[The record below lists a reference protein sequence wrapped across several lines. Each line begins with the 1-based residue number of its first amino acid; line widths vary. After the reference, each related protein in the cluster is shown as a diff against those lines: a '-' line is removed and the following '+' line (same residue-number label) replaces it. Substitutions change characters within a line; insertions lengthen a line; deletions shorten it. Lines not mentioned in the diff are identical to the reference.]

1 MKKIFKIII
10 GLSVLAT
17 FGGFITRQLGI
28 SYENSQIIKN
38 IVFFLAFYFIV
49 RNVKDIQ
56 INSKRTKS
64 ISKLASSSSWNI
76 LNPTGFLIKMTL
88 KNPKLLEQ
96 LISPESKNKK
106 QILTE
111 IKKITKVKEIKK
123 VDDENTD
130 ILVTFIDQSEHWY
143 RAHTKL
149 HKIISL
155 SRYS

>member
-106 QILTE
+106 QILKLALIGSLGAT
-111 IKKITKVKEIKK
+111 II
-123 VDDENTD
+123 
-130 ILVTFIDQSEHWY
+130 ILTAFF
-143 RAHTKL
+143 
-149 HKIISL
+149 SL
-155 SRYS
+155 KHLLYFLLQI